1 MFLQAQ
7 STSYS
12 SDRRSYEEIKK
23 DLAFDKERA
32 RFRSEIRQL
41 KGDIQSKDMQIRDLM
56 NQIGELERKIQELED
71 WNNRLLEYMDMSEE
85 DMRRVLRDKDIES
98 QVIESI
104 RNIVGIIC
112 GRKI

>member
-1 MFLQAQ
+1 
-7 STSYS
+7 
-12 SDRRSYEEIKK
+12 
-23 DLAFDKERA
+23 
-32 RFRSEIRQL
+32 
-41 KGDIQSKDMQIRDLM
+41 M